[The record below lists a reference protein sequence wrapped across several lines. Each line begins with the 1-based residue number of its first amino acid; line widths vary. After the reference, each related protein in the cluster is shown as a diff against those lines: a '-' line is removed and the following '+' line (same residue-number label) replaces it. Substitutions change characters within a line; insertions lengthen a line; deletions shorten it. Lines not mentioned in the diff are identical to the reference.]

1 MAMLLRDDARK
12 LFSMLYFTM
21 NGLFESIVRYRLDV
35 LKYASISLMVPEKQD
50 TELACDLVHFPEI
63 ECYSA
68 QVEVRRHIAEIRFT
82 SRGGRY
88 GHKHDV

>member
-1 MAMLLRDDARK
+1 MAVLLKDDARK
-12 LFSMLYFTM
+12 FFSMLYFTM
-21 NGLFESIVRYRLDV
+21 NGLFESIARYRLDV

-50 TELACDLVHFPEI
+50 TELACDLVHFPKI

-68 QVEVRRHIAEIRFT
+68 QVEIRRHIAEIRLT

-88 GHKHDV
+88 GHEHDV

>member
-1 MAMLLRDDARK
+1 MAVLLKDDAQK
-12 LFSMLYFTM
+12 FFSMLYFAM
-21 NGLFESIVRYRLDV
+21 NGLFESKARYRLDV

-50 TELACDLVHFPEI
+50 TELACYLVHFHKI

-68 QVEVRRHIAEIRFT
+68 QVEIRRHIDEIRLT

-88 GHKHDV
+88 GHEHDV